1 MHSQSLY
8 STAGRRKYI
17 TRAEGLR
24 FLDVAAEAGL
34 ADAAFAGLLAST
46 GCRISE
52 ALALTRFQLDPA
64 DEQVSFFT
72 LKQRRPCW
80 RSVPVSPA
88 LMAMLLE
95 QAEVAGASE
104 PLWSWCRQTAW
115 RRMTAHMRAAGIEG
129 PQACPRGLRHGFG
142 VACALA
148 RIDPRVTQRLMG
160 HSKAETTSIY
170 LEVLG
175 PEARELLA
183 RSWAW
188 QANMP
193 V

>member
-1 MHSQSLY
+1 MHNQSLY
-8 STAGRRKYI
+8 GPAGRRKYI

-24 FLDVAAEAGL
+24 FLDAAAEGGL
-34 ADAAFAGLLAST
+34 ADATFAGLLAST

-52 ALALTRFQLDPA
+52 GLALTRFQLDPA
-64 DEQVSFFT
+64 DGQVSFLT
-72 LKQRRPCW
+72 LKQRRTCW

-95 QAEVAGASE
+95 QSEAAGASE

-142 VACALA
+142 VACVLA

-160 HSKAETTSIY
+160 HTKTETTALY

-183 RSWAW
+183 RLWAW
-188 QANMP
+188 EAL
-193 V
+193 